1 MAVEVFRF
9 RSNAPDVQFHC
20 ASPDWWC
27 GGGVSVGQTN
37 AMSDDSKAVTTQ
49 SSTVEDWTQALAQS
63 VGSPGGGAG
72 AGVMLAIAASLA
84 SMVAGYTEADGPQ
97 ERELAEVH
105 ARVRSLRETA
115 LRLADEDASA
125 SQAFGAAFR
134 LDPGPPREEAIHRAS
149 VDAAKASAVLG
160 ERAIGAIADLE
171 WLAANGNRALVA
183 DVVVAL
189 GALRAAVTGAR
200 TNVSFD
206 LAALTSAGRTL
217 EQIREE
223 QPALWRTIER
233 LDDAVDRVD
242 RLTAEVNRR
251 SAPAGID

>member
-1 MAVEVFRF
+1 M
-9 RSNAPDVQFHC
+9 
-20 ASPDWWC
+20 
-27 GGGVSVGQTN
+27 G
-37 AMSDDSKAVTTQ
+37 DDSKAVTTQ
-49 SSTVEDWTQALAQS
+49 RSTVEEWTQALAQS

-84 SMVAGYTEADGPQ
+84 SMVAGYTEADRHQ
-97 ERELAEVH
+97 RQELADVH
-105 ARVRSLRETA
+105 ARARSLREAA

-134 LDPGPPREEAIHRAS
+134 LDPGPEREGAIHRAS

-160 ERAIGAIADLE
+160 EHAIDAMGDLE
-171 WLAANGNRALVA
+171 WLASNGNPALVA
-183 DVVVAL
+183 DIVVAF

-217 EQIREE
+217 EQIRQE
-223 QPALWRTIER
+223 QPALWSTVEN
-233 LDDAVDRVD
+233 LDAAVDRID
-242 RLTAEVNRR
+242 RLTAEVNHR
-251 SAPAGID
+251 SGPAGSGSQGATP